1 MAAFSNPYRQP
12 SMWRRAAVLAAVV
25 ALVGVAF
32 ASGLWLGAGERGAQ
46 AAAVASYLRIG
57 DRGAP
62 QRISE
67 TVDFKQFWQVWD
79 YVKQQGLNGSK
90 VKDLDLFYGAQAGI
104 VAALDDPYSIFF
116 PPDDAAEFATELSGR
131 FSGIGAEIGARD
143 GKLVIIAPL
152 PGTPAEKAGLKP
164 GDVLLAIDGQ
174 DTYGMPVDVAI
185 TKIRGERG
193 TTVTLV
199 LERDGKQVEV
209 PIQRDTIV
217 VPDVKVTYEGS
228 VAVIR
233 LYHFNEHS
241 AEEFNDALVAVAA
254 RRPTGVILDL
264 RGNPGGYLDQAVSIA
279 GAWLNEGDLVAVER
293 RSDGGT
299 STYAA
304 ESSGPLRSTRTVVLV
319 DGGSASASEI
329 VAGAL
334 QDYGM
339 AKLVGQKT
347 FGKGSV
353 QSLLQLEDG
362 SAIKLTTAAWL
373 TPKGRAI
380 NDVGI
385 EPDVAVEDAEGDED
399 EQLQAALR
407 ELRR

>member
-1 MAAFSNPYRQP
+1 MAPFSNPYRQA
-12 SMWRRAAVLAAVV
+12 SMWRRAAVLASVV

-32 ASGLWLGAGERGAQ
+32 ASGLWLGAGERGVQ
-46 AAAVASYLRIG
+46 ASAVASYLSIG

-62 QRISE
+62 KRISDA
-67 TVDFKQFWQVWD
+67 VDFKQFWQVWD

-90 VKDLDLFYGAQAGI
+90 IKDLDLFYGAQAGV
-104 VAALDDPYSIFF
+104 VAALGDPYSIFF
-116 PPDDAAEFATELSGR
+116 PPEDAAEFATELSGR
-131 FSGIGAEIGARD
+131 FSGIGAEVGVRD

-152 PGTPAEKAGLKP
+152 PGTPAERAGLKP
-164 GDVLLAIDGQ
+164 GDVLLAIDGE

-185 TKIRGERG
+185 SKIRGERG
-193 TTVTLV
+193 TSVTLR
-199 LERDGKQVEV
+199 LERDGEAKTT
-209 PIQRDTIV
+209 PIQRETIV

-233 LYHFNEHS
+233 VYHFNEHA
-241 AEEFNDALVAVAA
+241 AEEFNEALVAVAA
-254 RRPTGVILDL
+254 RRPTGVVLDL

-279 GAWLNEGDLVAVER
+279 GAWLNEGDVVAMER
-293 RSDGGT
+293 RSDGST
-299 STYAA
+299 SSYGADST
-304 ESSGPLRSTRTVVLV
+304 GPLRATETAVLV

-334 QDYGM
+334 QDYGK
-339 AKLVGQKT
+339 ATLVGQKT

-353 QSLLQLEDG
+353 QSLLQLDDG

-385 EPDVAVEDAEGDED
+385 EPDVAVEDAEGEED
-399 EQLQAALR
+399 EQLQAALQQ
-407 ELRR
+407 LRR